1 MSQVVIA
8 VRAIQTAIVD
18 LFEDI
23 KRFFIRLKLYAELPP
38 MEQMTEIIVDVMVHV
53 LHILA
58 LLTTE
63 IKQGKISGSIPH
75 DMPLPLT
82 YDPLERFLKKLTG
95 KSDIEDALRRFEKL
109 TQEESRMVAVQD
121 LVATCAVREEVT
133 GLGINVVDI
142 SDGVNVANN
151 KLDVV
156 LDGAHL
162 VSFWPSM
169 PLSDLRLGG
178 EDMRDEL
185 RQVAGNVSHLAKG
198 ASDEKRS

>member
-1 MSQVVIA
+1 
-8 VRAIQTAIVD
+8 
-18 LFEDI
+18 
-23 KRFFIRLKLYAELPP
+23 
-38 MEQMTEIIVDVMVHV
+38 
-53 LHILA
+53 
-58 LLTTE
+58 
-63 IKQGKISGSIPH
+63 
-75 DMPLPLT
+75 
-82 YDPLERFLKKLTG
+82 LTG